1 LWEDN
6 ERAGHERDFPQ
17 FTAGLTSDEANP
29 FFSTMKSM
37 KDMKR
42 EKAE

>member
-29 FFSTMKSM
+29 CFFYH
-37 KDMKR
+37 
-42 EKAE
+42 EKHEGHEEGEG